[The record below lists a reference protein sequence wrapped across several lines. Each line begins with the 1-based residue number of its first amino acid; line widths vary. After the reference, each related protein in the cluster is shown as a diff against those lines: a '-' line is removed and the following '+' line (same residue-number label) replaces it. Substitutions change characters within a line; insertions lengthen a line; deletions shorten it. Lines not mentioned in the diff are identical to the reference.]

1 MKKLFGTDG
10 IRGIA
15 ITELSCSLAYKI
27 GAATALLLNK
37 KGVGSP
43 TVLIGCDSR
52 ASSPILAA
60 SIISGLCSYSAD
72 AQYLGTVSTPCAS
85 YLTLK
90 HSASAAIMISAS
102 HNPAEYNG
110 IKIFDS
116 NGIKLPDEL
125 EEEIENMLPS
135 MPSPTDLFRL
145 GKASHR
151 AGAIDEYVSYLKST
165 ISGTLKGLKLAID
178 CANGSASV
186 SASRLFSEL
195 GAEIIILSDSPN
207 GYNINQ
213 NCGSTNIEAL
223 RKTVL
228 EHGLDAGIAF
238 DGDADRCIM
247 VDENG
252 GTVDG
257 DAIMAICAL
266 DMKESGK
273 LRNNT
278 LVATIMSNFGL
289 TKFCEEKD
297 ISLVLTSVGDRYV
310 SERMREEGYLLGGE
324 QSGHI
329 IFGEHSVTGD
339 GQLTALKVLEILCK
353 KNLSLS
359 SAASVMKV
367 YPQSLVNIKANDTQK
382 ALFRSNA
389 EITEKIR
396 TLSNTLSGNGR
407 ILVRPSGT
415 EPLIRIMAE
424 ASDTDTVNRITSELA
439 EFISN
444 KIEHE

>member
-15 ITELSCSLAYKI
+15 ITEIPCSLAYKI
-27 GAATALLLNK
+27 GAETALLLNK
-37 KGVGSP
+37 KGVSSP

-60 SIISGLCSYSAD
+60 SIISGLCAYGAD

-90 HSASAAIMISAS
+90 HGASAAIMISAS

-135 MPSPTDLFRL
+135 LPPPTDLFRL
-145 GKASHR
+145 GKPSHTP
-151 AGAIDEYVSYLKST
+151 GAIDEYVSYIKST
-165 ISGTLKGLKLAID
+165 FSGTLKGLKLAID

-186 SASRLFSEL
+186 SASRIFSEL
-195 GAEIIILSDSPN
+195 GAEITMLSDSPD

-213 NCGSTNIEAL
+213 NCGSTNVETL
-223 RKTVL
+223 RRTVL

-247 VDENG
+247 VDEKGN
-252 GTVDG
+252 TVDG
-257 DAIMAICAL
+257 DTIMAICAL
-266 DMKESGK
+266 DMKERGK
-273 LRNNT
+273 LRKNT
-278 LVATIMSNFGL
+278 IVATVMSNFGL
-289 TKFCEEKD
+289 TKFCEERN
-297 ISLVLTSVGDRYV
+297 IALILTSVGDRYV
-310 SERMREEGYLLGGE
+310 SERMREQGYLLGGE

-339 GQLTALKVLEILCK
+339 GQLTALKVLEIICK
-353 KNLSLS
+353 KKIPLS

-367 YPQSLVNIKANDTQK
+367 YPQSLVNIKADDTQK
-382 ALFRSNA
+382 ALFGSDT
-389 EITEKIR
+389 EIAEKIR
-396 TLSNTLSGNGR
+396 ALSSSLSGNGR

-424 ASDTDTVNRITSELA
+424 ASDTDTVKRITSELA
-439 EFISN
+439 EFISK
-444 KIEHE
+444 KIGG